1 MPPPK
6 QAEVEVTF
14 GILSIS
20 PIQAVFERRLR
31 KYRTEPLRRRME
43 EIAEAFLAGYY
54 AALEEDAPAEVA
66 RRLASVEPERRG
78 FAAEGVGMGLA
89 LLDSLTPWRRD
100 RLQTFAQGPGR
111 EQSYMLHVGA
121 GWALAWPLASP
132 RQMLARLDPVLRWMT
147 LDGFGF
153 YASFFRWRRTVVGQL
168 YPRRLGGRGR
178 EVFDIGI
185 GRRLWFLDDPG
196 IGHTLDAVAAFPPAR
211 RSALWS
217 GLGEACAF
225 GGGRDESALTALRQ
239 AAGPYLPD
247 LAQGVAFS
255 AEVRAQGG
263 NPAPHTEL
271 ACRTICGMSAK
282 EAATIVQDTASAL
295 PPEGELLG
303 LAVWRLGVQQ
313 RFGALRGL

>member
-1 MPPPK
+1 MGRITP
-6 QAEVEVTF
+6 

-20 PIQAVFERRLR
+20 PLQAAFERRLR
-31 KYRTEPLRRRME
+31 RYRTEPLRRRME
-43 EIAEAFLAGYY
+43 EIAEAFLAGYH

-66 RRLASVEPERRG
+66 RRLAAVAPEPRG

-89 LLDSLTPWRRD
+89 LLDILTPWRRD
-100 RLQTFAQGPGR
+100 RLRTFARGPGR
-111 EQSYMLHVGA
+111 DQAYMLHVGA

-132 RQMLARLDPVLRWMT
+132 RQMLARLDPVLRWLT

-153 YASFFRWRRTVVGQL
+153 YTSFFHWKRTVVRQL
-168 YPRRLGGRGR
+168 YPWRLGGRGR
-178 EVFDIGI
+178 EVFDIGV

-196 IGHTLDAVAAFPPAR
+196 IGSFLDAVAAFPLSR
-211 RSALWS
+211 RGALWS

-225 GGGRDESALTALRQ
+225 GGGRDESALANLRQ

-255 AEVRAQGG
+255 AEAREQGG

-271 ACRTICGMSAK
+271 ACRILCGMSAA
-282 EAATIVQDTASAL
+282 EASAIVQDMASAL
-295 PPEGELLG
+295 PPEGELPG

-313 RFGALRGL
+313 RFAAL

>member
-1 MPPPK
+1 MGK
-6 QAEVEVTF
+6 ITS

-20 PIQAVFERRLR
+20 PIQAAFERRLR
-31 KYRTEPLRRRME
+31 RYRTEPLRRRME
-43 EIAEAFLAGYY
+43 EIAEAFLAGYHT
-54 AALEEDAPAEVA
+54 ALEEDAAAQVA
-66 RRLASVEPERRG
+66 RRLAAVAPERRG

-100 RLQTFAQGPGR
+100 RLLGFAQGPGR
-111 EQSYMLHVGA
+111 DQAYMLHVGA

-132 RQMLARLDPVLRWMT
+132 QQMLARLDPVLGWMT

-153 YASFFRWRRTVVGQL
+153 YASFFRGRRTVVRQL
-168 YPRRLGGRGR
+168 YPRRLWGRGR

-196 IGHTLDAVAAFPPAR
+196 IGSALDVVAAFPPSR

-225 GGGRDESALTALRQ
+225 GGGRDESALLALRR
-239 AAGPYLPD
+239 AAGPYLAD

-255 AEVRAQGG
+255 AEVREQGG

-271 ACRTICGMSAK
+271 ACRTVCGMSAA
-282 EAATIVQDTASAL
+282 EAAAIVQDTASAL
-295 PPEGELLG
+295 PPESELPG

-313 RFGALRGL
+313 CFGDLRGL